1 MLAKP
6 SITLKRHIKA
16 PPAKVFAAW
25 TQAEKLVRWFGPY
38 ETLMETMKAEL
49 DVRPGGKYRAS
60 FRTQDGEYHEVGG
73 EYREV
78 VPEQRLQFTWAWH
91 TTKERE
97 SLVTITM
104 TPDGQGTMLT
114 LLHEQL
120 FDQKAADGLKH
131 GWTGTLE
138 KLAAVFE

>member
-1 MLAKP
+1 MCGRAASTALA
-6 SITLKRHIKA
+6 SGRRT
-16 PPAKVFAAW
+16 AK
-25 TQAEKLVRWFGPY
+25 
-38 ETLMETMKAEL
+38 
-49 DVRPGGKYRAS
+49 
-60 FRTQDGEYHEVGG
+60 YHEVGG

-91 TTKERE
+91 TTRERE

-104 TPDGQGTMLT
+104 IPDGQGTMLT

-120 FDQKAADGLKH
+120 FDQKAADGHKH

-138 KLAAVFE
+138 KLAAEFE